1 MKLYVAKAD
10 VRIEDILERLVQVKI
25 ILFVM
30 CLMGFFG
37 LYHRSFVEVAN
48 LIKNYSVFLKS
59 TLYVFSSSLAYF
71 DRKTTYFK
79 AK

>member
-48 LIKNYSVFLKS
+48 LIKII
-59 TLYVFSSSLAYF
+59 LYF
-71 DRKTTYFK
+71 
-79 AK
+79 